1 MLYPLSYRGER
12 GDFNRLGECVP
23 LPSLN
28 RRRVALGL
36 ALALAAAAS
45 QAQSWAWDDGSVPF
59 VVSPDEVVDRMVG
72 IARTGPGDFLI
83 DLGSGDGRI
92 VIEAARR
99 GASALGVDIDP
110 SLVARARANAERAG
124 VAGRARF
131 EARDLFETD
140 LSRASVITLYLLP
153 EFNLKLMLRLLALR
167 PGTRV
172 VSHDWDMGAW
182 EPDETV
188 ALRTPEKT
196 VGADARSHI
205 YLWVVPADARGT
217 WRSALPGQGG
227 EWQFRIAQT
236 YQALEIDARFAG
248 RELTVRGHRLRGAE
262 IKIAVTGRADAAPA
276 HYLFQGTVQGGR
288 ITGTVRI
295 SDGEETGTIL
305 PWNAT
310 RIP

>member
-1 MLYPLSYRGER
+1 
-12 GDFNRLGECVP
+12 V
-23 LPSLN
+23 
-28 RRRVALGL
+28 LGL
-36 ALALAAAAS
+36 ALAVAAS
-45 QAQSWAWDDGSVPF
+45 VPRAQSWAWDDGSVPF
-59 VVSPDEVVDRMVG
+59 VVSPEEVVDRMVG

-99 GASALGVDIDP
+99 GANALGVDIDP
-110 SLVARARANAERAG
+110 SLVARSRDNAARAG
-124 VAGRARF
+124 VSERARF
-131 EARDLFETD
+131 ETRDLFETD
-140 LSRASVITLYLLP
+140 LSRASVITMYLLP
-153 EFNLKLMLRLLALR
+153 EFNLKLMPRLLALK

-188 ALRTPEKT
+188 ILRTPEKT
-196 VGADARSHI
+196 VGAGLRSHI
-205 YLWVVPADARGT
+205 YLWVVPADARGS

-227 EWQFRIAQT
+227 EWQFKIAQN
-236 YQALEIDARFAG
+236 YQALEIEARFAG

-262 IKIAVTGRADAAPA
+262 IKIAVTGRADGAPA
-276 HYLFQGTVQGGR
+276 HHLFQGTVQGGR

-295 SDGEETGTIL
+295 SDGDEARTL
-305 PWNAT
+305 PWIAA